1 MSHETALSVHE
12 VGDANPAVVHLTVPF
27 NFRARARGVRLH
39 HGVLPEYDVLEH
51 AGFRVTTVLRTVL
64 DVAAGNLDLNLL
76 ATAIDDAVEHGMI
89 TTQALR
95 GRADEFGPHAALRI
109 ERALRT
115 RDPA

>member
-1 MSHETALSVHE
+1 M
-12 VGDANPAVVHLTVPF
+12 
-27 NFRARARGVRLH
+27 RLH

-51 AGFRVTTVLRTVL
+51 EGFRVTTVLRTML

-89 TTQALR
+89 TTRALC